1 MSIYQDSMDRL
12 STLISVFG
20 FDPMK
25 IEQGS
30 IEWHIMKLGVLSASN
45 ADKIVAKRDSM
56 GRKTYMAN
64 LISQI
69 CTCKLP
75 DELPFKQLEHGKMY
89 EPEAREALSVAMGF
103 IDIQELPFI
112 YADDNLRYGNS
123 PDGVH
128 ENTVFEIKAPYNGE
142 NFFKFACFDDNK
154 KTWRW
159 QSQFQ
164 IFSASAERHIFAQYE
179 PRSVLANSL
188 HYIETDINES
198 DQKTLA
204 DAIPQFISDMDKA
217 LNSIGVTF
225 GQHWE
230 YLKNK
235 QEAK

>member
-1 MSIYQDSMDRL
+1 MSIYQNAVDRL
-12 STLISVFG
+12 LGLSDVFG

-30 IEWHIMKLGVLSASN
+30 TEWHIMKQGVLSASN
-45 ADKIVAKRDSM
+45 ADKIVAKRDSI
-56 GRKTYMAN
+56 GRQTYMAS

-69 CTCKLP
+69 CTCKIP
-75 DELPFKQLEHGKMY
+75 DELPFKQLEHGSLY
-89 EPEAREALSVAMGF
+89 EPEARDALSVALGF

-112 YADDNLRYGNS
+112 YADEDMRYGNS

-128 ENTVFEIKAPYNGE
+128 EKTVFEIKAPYNGE
-142 NFFKFACFDDNK
+142 NFFKFACFKENK
-154 KTWRW
+154 KAWRW

-164 IFSASAERHIFAQYE
+164 IFSSDAERHIFAQYE

-188 HYIETDINES
+188 HYVETEINEA

-204 DAIPQFISDMDKA
+204 DAVPQFISDMDQA

-230 YLKNK
+230 YLKNHK
-235 QEAK
+235 EAK